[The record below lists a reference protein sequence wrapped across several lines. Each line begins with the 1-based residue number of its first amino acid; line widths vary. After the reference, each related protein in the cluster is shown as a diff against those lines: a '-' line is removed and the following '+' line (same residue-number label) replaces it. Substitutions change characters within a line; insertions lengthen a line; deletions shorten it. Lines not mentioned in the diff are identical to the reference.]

1 MKQVSRR
8 AVMYRVWLIIS
19 LLLLLSTSRVE
30 AERLESNS
38 YVVQFGNF
46 NMGSGAQ
53 DSASYSMTQTLGQVG
68 AGPYQSATKFLGAGF
83 QYIYTIHY
91 FRFAISKLFID
102 LGELLPGVHNSDSNV
117 LTIDTKGAGGY
128 IVYAYETH
136 PLRHSDDVT
145 TLPDTTCDAGTC
157 SQTTAQPWTNQLIP
171 GFGFNISGAQV
182 ASDFLSSNHYR
193 QFADRSASE
202 PMQPIM
208 SSPYVAFQNQATVTY
223 KAGASGAEAAGN
235 YRTEII
241 YIAVPGY

>member
-1 MKQVSRR
+1 MTQLLPRTF
-8 AVMYRVWLIIS
+8 ALN
-19 LLLLLSTSRVE
+19 LLLAGSLFLVLTAE
-30 AERLESNS
+30 AQAERLESNS
-38 YVVQFGNF
+38 YVIQFGNF
-46 NMGSGAQ
+46 NMGSGEQ
-53 DSASYSMTQTLGQVG
+53 DSTSYSMTQTLGQIG

-91 FRFAISKLFID
+91 FRFAISQLFID

-136 PLRHSDDVT
+136 PLRHSDNVT
-145 TLPDTTCDAGTC
+145 ILPDTTCDAGSC
-157 SQTTAQPWTNQLIP
+157 SELTAQPWTNQLIP
-171 GFGFNISGAQV
+171 GFGFNVSGAQV
-182 ASDFLSSNHYR
+182 APDFLSSDHFR
-193 QFADRSASE
+193 QFADNSLGE

-223 KAGASGAEAAGN
+223 KAGATGAEVAGN
-235 YRTEII
+235 YRTEVI